1 MQIMETFRNNKRT
14 MAKAFCPVCQT
25 IIIRQKSNAIKQV
38 SCGCDR
44 KVLRGENHYFFKHG
58 KEPKELYKTWQAM
71 KSRCYYKKDKHFNRY
86 GERGII
92 VCSEW
97 INDFNSF
104 KRWAISNEWKIG
116 LEIDREDNNGN
127 YEPTNCRFV
136 TRAINCQN
144 KENNKLS
151 INDIE
156 KIKIMLNN
164 GERGTAIGKMF
175 NVSSTMIY
183 KIRDNK
189 TWKITLPGLQCRNR
203 RIDRG

>member
-1 MQIMETFRNNKRT
+1 MESWRSKGQT
-14 MAKAFCPVCQT
+14 MAKVYCPVCKQ
-25 IIIRQKSNAIKQV
+25 IVIRQKYNAMKQK

-44 KVLRGENHYFFKHG
+44 KSLRGESHYFFKHG

-71 KSRCYYKKDKHFNRY
+71 KSRCYYKKDKHFDRY

-104 KRWAISNEWKIG
+104 KQWAIHNGWIAG
-116 LEIDREDNNGN
+116 LEIDRENNDGN
-127 YEPTNCRFV
+127 YEPDNCRFV

-144 KENNKLS
+144 KGNNKLS
-151 INDIE
+151 IQDIQT
-156 KIKIMLNN
+156 IKSLLSQGKTGVN
-164 GERGTAIGKMF
+164 IGKMF

-183 KIRDNK
+183 KIRDGK
-189 TWKITLPGLQCRNR
+189 TWKGSLSGF
-203 RIDRG
+203 